1 MFFDQLDQIPIIAQ
15 NTSCAIFVV
24 PTSTAID
31 LKHALTLQ
39 PDPSKKT
46 ATISVDQL
54 REFLSLTNNREAS
67 DRFFVIAPADAMN
80 EAAQNAFLK
89 TFEEPHAY
97 CHFVLLT
104 EHPGA
109 LLPTIRSR
117 AQIFFLKKTNT
128 IDEPPSANAKDLQ
141 CAKKLITS
149 EIADLPAIAVELSK
163 VKNQPR
169 EHALRIT
176 SLAIELLYKSYF
188 KTQNPKFL
196 AKLPNFLTLYDNL
209 AQNGHIKLHIV
220 ADLLL

>member
-1 MFFDQLDQIPIIAQ
+1 MFFDRLDQLPVIAKQ
-15 NTSCAIFVV
+15 TSCAIFVV
-24 PTSTAID
+24 PANTEID

-46 ATISVDQL
+46 TTIGVDQL
-54 REFLSLTNNREAS
+54 RDFLNLTNNRETN
-67 DRFFVIAPADAMN
+67 DRFFVITPADAMN

-117 AQIFFLKKTNT
+117 AQIFFLKKTN
-128 IDEPPSANAKDLQ
+128 IIAEPPTADPKDLQ
-141 CAKKLITS
+141 CAKKLITA
-149 EIADLPAIAVELSK
+149 EVTDLPAIAIELSK

-169 EHALRIT
+169 EHALRVT
-176 SLAIELLYKSYF
+176 GLAIELLYKSYF
-188 KTQNPKFL
+188 KTKNPKFL

-209 AQNGHIKLHIV
+209 SQNGHIKLHLV
-220 ADLLL
+220 ADLL